1 MRSTLI
7 RCNFLQEI
15 MAEGKEAM
23 VSYATAPNA
32 GWLIGRIAYCA
43 IHCNSVHGQLRS
55 SSLRPSETGCG
66 CNRGLSSPIGA
77 GLISKAPPAGWKSR
91 GRCLRKSGFP
101 MGAIPAGRV
110 LGRQGGRGAPLVRGG
125 TARKRQ
131 PFP

>member
-7 RCNFLQEI
+7 RCYFLQEI
-15 MAEGKEAM
+15 MAEGKKAM

-32 GWLIGRIAYCA
+32 GWLIGRVAYCA

-55 SSLRPSETGCG
+55 SPLRPSETGCG
-66 CNRGLSSPIGA
+66 CNMGRSPPVGA
-77 GLISKAPPAGWKSR
+77 GLRLRLPVESPGAAASR
-91 GRCLRKSGFP
+91 RTGFP

-110 LGRQGGRGAPLVRGG
+110 LGRQGGRGAPLVWGG
-125 TARKRQ
+125 TAWKRQ